1 MGKISVVPKPIL
13 NLIFFLSLSL
23 LANPT
28 HVPVY
33 KPNGQIRGYFADLS
47 HISTMLLIKK
57 DAKEL

>member
-1 MGKISVVPKPIL
+1 MGKINVVPKPIL

-28 HVPVY
+28 HVP
-33 KPNGQIRGYFADLS
+33 NGQIRGYFADLS
-47 HISTMLLIKK
+47 HISTLLLIKK